1 MNVVEQI
8 PADMVGV
15 LVYDEIIPAVP
26 APICTNRP
34 VPGSNFKVKAARQP
48 EAVMIWI
55 EAFNSVTVRGAK
67 CSKRPCSKGWSTWK
81 RLFVR
86 PVVPVPV
93 VLVDVWK
100 GIHLTGYAVLRF

>member
-15 LVYDEIIPAVP
+15 LVYDEIIAAVP
-26 APICTNRP
+26 APICTNWP
-34 VPGSNFKVKAARQP
+34 VPGSNFKVKTARQP

-67 CSKRPCSKGWSTWK
+67 MFETAMLERMVNVEA
-81 RLFVR
+81 LIVR

-93 VLVDVWK
+93 VLVDVW
-100 GIHLTGYAVLRF
+100 GRVFT